1 VNQLF
6 LVALIL
12 TFLINPTEV
21 VANDTLDVGLLI
33 ASKGQRI
40 SYHKVARQFE
50 LENPTI
56 HVNYV
61 VRDDAGYKLALEQ
74 WLTGNS
80 APDVLYW
87 QAGERLYQL
96 ADQGLIDPINDIW
109 NQEQW
114 DASFTQGVKKAVT
127 LEGNVYGLPFS
138 YYQWGFYYKKSLFAK
153 LGLQPPKTW
162 EEFLKVGEV
171 LKSKNIDPITIGTK
185 NHWPSAG
192 WFDYLN
198 LRINGLDFHQALMRG
213 KVPYTDDRVRQVFN
227 TWKVLVDQQFFSES
241 SEERNWKQGLPYLY
255 REKAGM
261 TLIGNFVEQHLPLQ
275 LVEDMAFFK
284 FPKINENLPFYEEAP
299 TEIFMIPKN
308 GSNKKLAKK
317 FLAFMGR
324 PDVQVTLNQ
333 GLGYISPNIKAKP
346 SKNYFTRIGS
356 ETLKEAQGIS
366 QFYDRDTSKEMAS
379 AGIKLF
385 SNFLK
390 TGDVDFT
397 LKELEKVRQKSF

>member
-1 VNQLF
+1 MNRLF
-6 LVALIL
+6 LVTFIL
-12 TFLINPTEV
+12 TFFIHPAKAGV
-21 VANDTLDVGLLI
+21 KDTLDIGLLI

-40 SYHKVARQFE
+40 AYHKVVRQFE
-50 LENPTI
+50 QENPTI

-61 VRDDAGYKLALEQ
+61 VRDDAGYKFALEQ
-74 WLTGNS
+74 WLTDKNG
-80 APDVLYW
+80 PDVLYW

-96 ADQGLIDPINDIW
+96 VNQGLIDPINGVW

-114 DASFTQGVKKAVT
+114 DASFTQGVKNAVM

-162 EEFLKVGEV
+162 EEFLEVGEV
-171 LKSKNIDPITIGTK
+171 LKSNGIDPITIGTK
-185 NHWPSAG
+185 NHWPAAG

-227 TWKVLVDQQFFSES
+227 TWKVLVDQGFFSES
-241 SEERNWKQGLPYLY
+241 PEERDWKQGLPYLY
-255 REKAGM
+255 RDRVGM
-261 TLIGNFVEQHLPLQ
+261 ILIGNFVAQHLPSQ

-284 FPKINENLPFYEEAP
+284 FPKINENLAFYEEAP
-299 TEIFMIPKN
+299 TEIFMIPKH
-308 GSNKKLAKK
+308 GSNKESAKK

-346 SKNYFTRIGS
+346 SENYFTRIGS
-356 ETLKEAQGIS
+356 ETLKEAQGIT

-385 SNFLK
+385 SDFLK